1 MSKEGNVNKEETLRH
16 LSLNNED
23 IKFMIS
29 HEESASKSLFDLLS
43 SILSKA
49 LTLTFMLNGGAAV
62 AVLAFLGTVMA
73 WDAKYLYGMLW
84 VLTALSLGVFLAVL
98 TAALSY
104 ISQHYYCQQ
113 LETALSFLKLALQEG
128 IETPRGKVLD
138 VSRLPSNE
146 CANNLRERGYKW
158 RKRAIYSEIGAL
170 LMFFVAMSFFVA
182 TFRCY

>member
-1 MSKEGNVNKEETLRH
+1 MSKEENVNKEEILRH

-29 HEESASKSLFDLLS
+29 HVESASKSLFDLLS

-73 WDAKYLYGMLW
+73 WDVKYLYGMLW

-104 ISQHYYCQQ
+104 ISQHLYCQL
-113 LETALSFLKLALQEG
+113 LESELAFLKMALQAG
-128 IETPRGKVLD
+128 IETSKGKVLD
-138 VSRLPSNE
+138 TGGLPDRKYFDKLQ
-146 CANNLRERGYKW
+146 ARGDRWRE
-158 RKRAIYSEIGAL
+158 RAIYSEIGAL
-170 LMFFVAMSFFVA
+170 LMFLVAMGFFVA

>member
-1 MSKEGNVNKEETLRH
+1 MSKEENVNKEEILRH

-29 HEESASKSLFDLLS
+29 HVESASKSLFDLLS

-73 WDAKYLYGMLW
+73 WDVKYLYGMLW

-113 LETALSFLKLALQEG
+113 LDTDLSFLKLALQEG

-158 RKRAIYSEIGAL
+158 RERAIYSEIGAL
-170 LMFFVAMSFFVA
+170 LMFLVAMSFFVA

>member
-1 MSKEGNVNKEETLRH
+1 MNKNDNIDKNELLQLIQLR
-16 LSLNNED
+16 NED

-29 HEESASKSLFDLLS
+29 HEETASKSLFELLS

-73 WDAKYLYGMLW
+73 GYTKYLYGMLW
-84 VLTALSLGVFLAVL
+84 VLTALSFGVFLAAL

-104 ISQHYYCQQ
+104 VSQHLYCQL
-113 LETALSFLKLALQEG
+113 LEGGLAFLKLELQAES
-128 IETPRGKVLD
+128 ETSKRKVLD
-138 VSRLPSNE
+138 TGGLPDRKYFDK
-146 CANNLRERGYKW
+146 LRARGDRW
-158 RKRAIYSEIGAL
+158 REYAIYSEIGAL
-170 LMFFVAMSFFVA
+170 LMFLVAMSFFVA